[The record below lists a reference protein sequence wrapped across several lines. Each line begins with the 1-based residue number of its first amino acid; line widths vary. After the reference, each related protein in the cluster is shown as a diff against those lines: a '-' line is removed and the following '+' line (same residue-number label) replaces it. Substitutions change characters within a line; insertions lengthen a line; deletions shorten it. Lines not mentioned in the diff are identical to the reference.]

1 MLRASQRPAYIR
13 AVDGTWTRKPSVWQ
27 TDALPIELL
36 LQIHLCLIIDIG
48 FSSAGWTRTN
58 ITLYQKTIV

>member
-1 MLRASQRPAYIR
+1 MLCASQRPAYIR

-36 LQIHLCLIIDIG
+36 LQIR
-48 FSSAGWTRTN
+48 FS
-58 ITLYQKTIV
+58 LDPKT

>member
-1 MLRASQRPAYIR
+1 MLRALQRPAYIR

-36 LQIHLCLIIDIG
+36 LQIHLCLIIDIE

-58 ITLYQKTIV
+58 ISFN